1 MALTRV
7 IGDGIGQVTDIKL
20 GGSGSAN
27 TLSDFEE
34 GTWTPVYAGAGSA
47 PTISYTIQA
56 GSYIKVGNLVHI
68 QGRIKTASV
77 SGGSGN
83 LLLGGLPFTTLSTS
97 NHFSTIHIGYN
108 VNWASDNY
116 PMSMYTN
123 NGSTTLLINHFR
135 ADDPRDG
142 IGVLINV
149 DDLTNT
155 NNYNDIIFSGTY
167 KAE

>member
-34 GTWTPVYAGAGSA
+34 GTWTPSYAGAGSA
-47 PTISYTIQA
+47 PTISYATQT
-56 GSYIKVGNLVHI
+56 GSYVKVGNLVHV
-68 QGRIKTASV
+68 QGRIRTNST

-97 NHFSTIHIGYN
+97 EHFSSLHVGYSQ
-108 VNWASDNY
+108 NWSSDNFA
-116 PMSMYTN
+116 MALYTS
-123 NGSTTLLINHFR
+123 NGSTTCFINHFR

-142 IGVLINV
+142 IGILITTS
-149 DDLTNT
+149 DLTNAS
-155 NNYNDIIFSGTY
+155 NSNDIIFSGTY
-167 KAE
+167 IAE